1 MFFFKR
7 QCHTLGVA
15 LEAKLLGPWS
25 NRGGTAFLV
34 KSGNWGIASDS
45 DVLLEYTD
53 IYILYYNTYIC
64 TCIIYIN
71 VYRERDIYIY
81 IYIYIYID
89 THIYIYTH

>member
-53 IYILYYNTYIC
+53 IYIYI
-64 TCIIYIN
+64 IL
-71 VYRERDIYIY
+71 
-81 IYIYIYID
+81 
-89 THIYIYTH
+89 